1 MKKISNLAGIVA
13 ASALLCGIFGCD
25 NTETI
30 TMTSASIEMVGDP
43 IVTDK
48 AAIFQW
54 KKSLANEIVISRQA
68 SGEEE
73 VFIDYGFIY
82 NGIAD
87 RVWEGNPLKAGVE
100 YTYRFYNTSDVSAAR
115 KAYTLEKKYSCVERK
130 VKFASIAP
138 AGSNL
143 SPLTEEQVKITK
155 YEGNGTNYVSVYVDE
170 KEAGVWLN
178 IYDKTDDRWY
188 YDLYNLEVGG
198 IKAFEYDSSHAYEIT
213 VGKWW
218 PGADEDHKY
227 YINKD
232 TEKVFALGA
241 ANAISLEIETW
252 NDSFTATWTG
262 KKDSQYEVSFK
273 AYDNKGATVN
283 LTKSKITDKIEND
296 DFYNYRVT
304 GKLSTYIDISKH
316 VSFKYVT
323 AVLKETAG
331 SAVSESESEKEYID
345 AHYTT
350 YTSVDRGLR
359 GNYYQ
364 DSETY
369 KYVTTVTLS
378 GHNLPNTAKLYY
390 KKSWESFY
398 NQVDFKKDG
407 DNFTATLNLDQEPTT
422 YEHKYYDFK
431 AMVSVA
437 NDKMYDWYE
446 GKTEEV
452 VEDYYFY
459 KTNDPKDNSDESYSE

>member
-178 IYDKTDDRWY
+178 IYDKS
-188 YDLYNLEVGG
+188 L
-198 IKAFEYDSSHAYEIT
+198 DS
-213 VGKWW
+213 
-218 PGADEDHKY
+218 
-227 YINKD
+227 
-232 TEKVFALGA
+232 
-241 ANAISLEIETW
+241 
-252 NDSFTATWTG
+252 
-262 KKDSQYEVSFK
+262 
-273 AYDNKGATVN
+273 
-283 LTKSKITDKIEND
+283 
-296 DFYNYRVT
+296 
-304 GKLSTYIDISKH
+304 
-316 VSFKYVT
+316 
-323 AVLKETAG
+323 
-331 SAVSESESEKEYID
+331 
-345 AHYTT
+345 AHF
-350 YTSVDRGLR
+350 
-359 GNYYQ
+359 Q
-364 DSETY
+364 II
-369 KYVTTVTLS
+369 
-378 GHNLPNTAKLYY
+378 
-390 KKSWESFY
+390 
-398 NQVDFKKDG
+398 
-407 DNFTATLNLDQEPTT
+407 
-422 YEHKYYDFK
+422 
-431 AMVSVA
+431 
-437 NDKMYDWYE
+437 
-446 GKTEEV
+446 
-452 VEDYYFY
+452 
-459 KTNDPKDNSDESYSE
+459 